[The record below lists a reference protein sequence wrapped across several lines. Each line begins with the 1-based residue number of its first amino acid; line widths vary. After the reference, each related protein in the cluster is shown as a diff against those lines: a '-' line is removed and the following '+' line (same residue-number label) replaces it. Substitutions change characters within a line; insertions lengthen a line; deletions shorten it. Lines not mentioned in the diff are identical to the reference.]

1 MKNIIK
7 NNKNNIDAIAEARKS
22 KEFQEYS
29 KDADLRIKLAVEIYN
44 AREKMGWSQQKLAKE
59 IGSTQKVISKIEN
72 GDVNIGVELLNR
84 LAEKLNFDSR
94 NLAMIFNIDE
104 IWINIP
110 LSVQIKSERSET
122 IKDILSF
129 NNK

>member
-1 MKNIIK
+1 MKNII
-7 NNKNNIDAIAEARKS
+7 KNNIDAIAEARKS
-22 KEFQEYS
+22 KEFKEYS
-29 KDADLRIKLAVEIYN
+29 KDADLRIKLAVEAYN

-94 NLAMIFNIDE
+94 NLAMIFNVNE
-104 IWINIP
+104 IWINILP
-110 LSVQIKSERSET
+110 NIQIESERSET
-122 IKDILSF
+122 NSEIKNILSF